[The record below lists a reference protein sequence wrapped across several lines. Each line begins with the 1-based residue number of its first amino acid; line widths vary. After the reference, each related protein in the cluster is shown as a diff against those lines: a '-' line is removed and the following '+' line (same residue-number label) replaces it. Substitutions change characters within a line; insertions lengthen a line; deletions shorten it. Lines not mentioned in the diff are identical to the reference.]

1 MNNIN
6 ETEAPAAQT
15 ANTGQIGWQLRKAR
29 KISRLSVETVALQLH
44 IDPRVI
50 RALEEDDFS
59 QMKPVFVRGYLRNY
73 ARLVNLP
80 VEPLL
85 ESYNQLVGAQTPP
98 PPPPSPSSSPPDAR
112 RGLYLLVAGLAVA
125 LFLWAGYQAYINV
138 VATGDLQSDAGPVSS
153 EESSPA
159 VGDVHSA
166 MPPAQATASAKPE
179 GTAPSGPAGSKGPS
193 APAENAAPNVIPSGA
208 SQGKAAETAQPT
220 PAATAP
226 SPPVGQG
233 PDSLRVQVSA
243 DAWVAIRDH
252 AGHRLAYE
260 IMPAGTDRSF
270 LGQAPF
276 ALVLGNSPATRL
288 EFNGQPFEQPKPRAG
303 IVARFRVGQSRG
315 TEAGT
320 R

>member
-1 MNNIN
+1 M
-6 ETEAPAAQT
+6 
-15 ANTGQIGWQLRKAR
+15 
-29 KISRLSVETVALQLH
+29 VALQLH

-85 ESYNQLVGAQTPP
+85 ESYNQVVSAQTPP
-98 PPPPSPSSSPPDAR
+98 PQPPSQGSSQPDAR
-112 RGLYLLVAGLAVA
+112 RGLYLVVAGLAVT
-125 LFLWAGYQAYINV
+125 LFLWAGYEAYLNFG
-138 VATGDLQSDAGPVSS
+138 AMRDLQSDVGPTPS
-153 EESSPA
+153 EEPSPPA
-159 VGDVHSA
+159 GDVHPA
-166 MPPAQATASAKPE
+166 MPPAQATVPPKP
-179 GTAPSGPAGSKGPS
+179 GVTAPPGPAGSKAVS
-193 APAENAAPNVIPSGA
+193 APAKNVAANAPPSGA
-208 SQGKAAETAQPT
+208 AHEAAQGKTTETVQQAS
-220 PAATAP
+220 AATP
-226 SPPVGQG
+226 VSPPVGQG

-260 IMPAGTDRSF
+260 IMPAGTDRTF

-276 ALVLGNSPATRL
+276 AVVLGNSPATRI

-303 IVARFRVGQSRG
+303 IVARFRVGQARG
-315 TEAGT
+315 AGAGG